1 MASVPPAELE
11 GDFFIF
17 IQLVLLVIGVAATVA
32 FCTCSVALANSCPSA
47 HCPPLEL
54 LLSGT
59 GTDSKMDLACEIV
72 TSERGNKLLAVEG
85 FKYYR
90 SKVMQLTGEVKWRCT
105 LRCCT
110 ARMYTKSSRGEG
122 EEPGSKCGVVRMAG
136 VHNHDPGSKPRD
148 QDELVEERLP
158 TDSLS
163 SSDPE
168 SDKLTID
175 FEDEQ
180 VYTTI
185 SCLSKLLNANVY

>member
-1 MASVPPAELE
+1 M
-11 GDFFIF
+11 
-17 IQLVLLVIGVAATVA
+17 
-32 FCTCSVALANSCPSA
+32 FCTWSVALAIS
-47 HCPPLEL
+47 PLVL
-54 LLSGT
+54 CSGT
-59 GTDSKMDLACEIV
+59 GTDLKMDLACEIV

-90 SKVMQLTGEVKWRCT
+90 STVMQQTGEVKWRCT

-110 ARMYTKSSRGEG
+110 ARMYTKSREG
-122 EEPGSKCGVVRMAG
+122 EELGSKCGVLRMAG
-136 VHNHDPGSKPRD
+136 VHNHDAGSKPKD

-168 SDKLTID
+168 SDKLTMD

-180 VYTTI
+180 VYTLITCI
-185 SCLSKLLNANVY
+185 SK